1 MDFKLV
7 IQLSILLELTDQI
20 CDSFNDKNYFLE
32 ISIYLSKVFDT
43 IDHSILL
50 KKWNTGIKGRKKTGI
65 KERNLSWFQSY
76 LSNHKQYIEYSQENK
91 TGSRELLKIICGVL

>member
-1 MDFKLV
+1 MWF
-7 IQLSILLELTDQI
+7 
-20 CDSFNDKNYFLE
+20 FNDKNYFLE

>member
-50 KKWNTGIKGRKKTGI
+50 KKWNTGIK
-65 KERNLSWFQSY
+65 ERNLSWFQSY